1 MYDKDDVFPHNEKSS
16 KVTTNK
22 EEEHKTLLKMQNL

>member
-1 MYDKDDVFPHNEKSS
+1 MYYKDDVFPHNESL
-16 KVTTNK
+16 KVTTNE

>member
-16 KVTTNK
+16 KVTTNE